1 MKKYFGILILS
12 LVLAFTWGGEGFT
25 QAKKEM
31 AGAKAYHPGP
41 VPTGSSWV
49 MERRD
54 SGSFG
59 SSTVQQTY
67 RSLGEQTWQGK
78 KVYAYDGPESTL
90 LSELPSMK
98 RVAYVKETTPLFS
111 YDPPLGHSYPL
122 WVGKI
127 WEENNQITFHKMGA
141 TFGVLTKWKV
151 EAQEEIKVPA
161 GTFKVFRVIRSDI
174 GQEDTDWWSPD
185 LGISIKYKI
194 QRNAGHPN
202 GPGVREL
209 ELISYDFKK

>member
-1 MKKYFGILILS
+1 MQNVFPKACVGFAVLLSVAFIVGCATTGPPLFG
-12 LVLAFTWGGEGFT
+12 ANG
-25 QAKKEM
+25 
-31 AGAKAYHPGP
+31 YHPGP

-78 KVYAYDGPESTL
+78 KVYAYDGPESML

-98 RVAYVKETTPLFS
+98 RVAYVKGTTPLFS

-122 WVGKI
+122 WVGKT
-127 WEENNQITFHKMGA
+127 WEEINQITFHRMGS

-151 EAQEEIKVPA
+151 EA
-161 GTFKVFRVIRSDI
+161 
-174 GQEDTDWWSPD
+174 
-185 LGISIKYKI
+185 
-194 QRNAGHPN
+194 
-202 GPGVREL
+202 
-209 ELISYDFKK
+209 